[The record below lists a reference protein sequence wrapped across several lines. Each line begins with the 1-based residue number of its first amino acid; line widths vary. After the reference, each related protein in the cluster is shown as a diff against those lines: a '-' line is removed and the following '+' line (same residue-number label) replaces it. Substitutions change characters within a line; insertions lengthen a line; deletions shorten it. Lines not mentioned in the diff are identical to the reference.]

1 MTKNNLHPSVQ
12 QFKAFIKK
20 HPNLIQ
26 EVRKGNKNWQE
37 LYEDWYL
44 LGEEDEIWKPYK
56 AAEEKEVNTKKEN
69 KSDLMSQILRSVKK
83 IDVNEMQQHIE
94 NVNNAIS
101 TIQNLLSQFQGVQP
115 KNHQAGRPDHP
126 FSFRQD

>member
-1 MTKNNLHPSVQ
+1 MTKKHLHPSVQ
-12 QFKAFIKK
+12 EFKTFIKK

-44 LGEEDEIWKPYK
+44 LGEDDEIWKPYK
-56 AAEEKEVNTKKEN
+56 TEEEKETKTKKEN
-69 KSDLMSQILRSVKK
+69 KSDFMSQIINSVKK
-83 IDVNEMQQHIE
+83 IDVNEIEHHIA

-115 KNHQAGRPDHP
+115 KNQQADRPNHP